1 MCHEAESEAQT
12 KHARK
17 GEKKKKKISVKQIR

>member
-17 GEKKKKKISVKQIR
+17 GEKKKKISVKQIR